1 MRKIILLAT
10 LLSMIILPATLLAA
24 NNQGLLGGVLT
35 ACYENG
41 NCTICDIISTAIYIF
56 KWVMG
61 MLGGAAL
68 MLFVWYGFSMIISGG
83 NSEKVDKAKTGLVST
98 LIGLAIVFG
107 SWMIVN
113 VVIIILT
120 DSSKLTTGG
129 TGTIFSGE
137 KVWSDYCKGTK

>member
-1 MRKIILLAT
+1 
-10 LLSMIILPATLLAA
+10 LLSVIILPFTTFA
-24 NNQGLLGGVLT
+24 QGFLP
-35 ACYENG
+35 ACAESG
-41 NCTICDIISTAIYIF
+41 NCSICEIISTAIYIF

-68 MLFVWYGFSMIISGG
+68 LLFVWNGFSLIISAG

-113 VVIIILT
+113 VVIIVLT
-120 DSSKLTTGG
+120 DSSQLTSGG
-129 TGTIFSGE
+129 TGMIFKGSLNGE
-137 KVWSDYCKGTK
+137 KAWSDYCKGTK